1 MPTTYDSSHLQDSVA
16 RHMRSDFARLAPDQ
30 TVGEAIRAARAAPP
44 EGRIIY
50 FYVLDEDDRLVGVV
64 PTRRLLLS
72 DDLIPIRE
80 IMVQR
85 VVAIPASATVLDACE
100 FFLLHRLLAFPVVDA
115 ERGMLGV
122 VDVDLYTNELA
133 DLDRREDLDDL
144 FQLIGVHYQD
154 SQSRSAVESF
164 ASRFPWLVAN
174 IAGGIVAAFLSGLFQ
189 AELEQ
194 AVALAMFIPV
204 VLALAES
211 VSIQSVSIALQRM
224 HGQRPTVAGLLR
236 DIRTESATGFLLGG
250 ASASAV
256 AVVALTWL
264 GQGPVVLA
272 LLGGITGGV
281 VAAAI
286 IGVSIPNVLRLL
298 AREPQVAAGPISLA
312 ATDMVTL
319 TVYLCLA
326 RWLLSVP
333 TP

>member
-1 MPTTYDSSHLQDSVA
+1 
-16 RHMRSDFARLAPDQ
+16 MRADFARLGPNQ
-30 TVGEAIRAARAAPP
+30 TVREAIRTARAAPP

-50 FYVLDEDDRLVGVV
+50 FYVLDEEDRLVGVV

-72 DDLIPIRE
+72 DDAILIRD

-85 VVAIPASATVLDACE
+85 VVAIPSSATVLDACE

-144 FQLIGVHYQD
+144 FQLIGVHYQET
-154 SQSRSAVESF
+154 QSRSAVASF
-164 ASRFPWLVAN
+164 ASRFPWLIAN

-211 VSIQSVSIALQRM
+211 VSIQSVSIALQRL
-224 HGQRPTVAGLLR
+224 HGRRPTVAGLLR
-236 DIRTESATGFLLGG
+236 DIRNESATGFLLGG
-250 ASASAV
+250 ASASTV

-286 IGVSIPNVLRLL
+286 IGVSIPNGLRLL
-298 AREPQVAAGPISLA
+298 SREPQVAAGPISLA